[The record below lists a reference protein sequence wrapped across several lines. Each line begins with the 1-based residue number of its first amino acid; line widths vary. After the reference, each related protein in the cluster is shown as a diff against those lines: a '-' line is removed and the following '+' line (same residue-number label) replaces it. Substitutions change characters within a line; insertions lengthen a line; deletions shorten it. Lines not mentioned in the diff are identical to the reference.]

1 MAEVTLQ
8 QYKVQERQMA
18 ARDAKRGFRIHAFV
32 TVVVLLG
39 LVALNVFVASEF
51 PWAIFPAVGMSIG
64 LWFHWFFGV
73 RQGDEFMLRH
83 QQEIESEATRR
94 AG

>member
-1 MAEVTLQ
+1 MPELTLE
-8 QYKVQERQMA
+8 QYKAQERRVA
-18 ARDAKRGFRIHAFV
+18 ARDAGRGFRIHAIV
-32 TVVVLLG
+32 TVVVLVG

-73 RQGDEFMLRH
+73 RLGDEFMLRH
-83 QQEIESEATRR
+83 QREIESEMTRK
-94 AG
+94 AA